1 MKPLLHLTAFT
12 LLMGTLGHAQVAP
25 TLGRRPAEIPTP
37 SRPAI
42 AEPPLGLSILNDKG
56 EVQAVCPLERTEVR
70 SDIAGQMARVV
81 VTQHFSNPSKTP
93 IEALYTF
100 PLPHD
105 AAVDGM
111 TFQIGP
117 RQILG
122 QIKKREE
129 AAQIY
134 QQAKEN
140 GQNAALLDQERPN
153 IFSQRVANI
162 VPGQKISVEI
172 SFTQPIVYRAGKY
185 EWEFPTVVGPRFVT
199 PATPDADKITPPITP
214 KGTKAGHDLTM
225 SVHLQS
231 AVPLGEITSA
241 LHPINVS
248 KQGDSEA
255 QISLQEGKTL
265 PNKDFVLRYAPRD
278 NKLQTGLLLRSDGK
292 GGGWFQLVLQPPMD
306 APPAQIAPKEMVFV
320 IDQTGSQM
328 GAPIEK
334 AKETMRYCIGN
345 LNPGDTFQLLG
356 FNTDVYPC
364 FPQPVQ
370 ATAENIQKALD
381 YLKPLAGGGGTD
393 ILKAADYALQIP
405 DDPNRPRIVSFMTDG
420 YVGNE
425 GDILQYVREHR
436 KSARMFPFGVGNSVN
451 RYLIDGM
458 AREGRG
464 VPEYAL
470 LNEDGQKLASRFY
483 DRVANPVLLDVKAD
497 WQGLPVAEVFPKVV
511 PDVFESG
518 PVVLTGRFSR
528 PVAGDLIVSGRS
540 AGKPWSQRVRVDFS
554 KADSKDGEGLPSAWA
569 RQKIEDLSN
578 TSPNEQVSGEGAK
591 EVKGQITQ
599 VALDYHLMSPYTSFV
614 AVEPTVVNVGGKQ
627 QTVEVPVEMADGVS
641 YEGIFGAPG
650 ARDSRG
656 ILGLMP
662 LGRMSGIAG
671 AGRGGNFGGGGFG
684 GGNGGFGGGG
694 FAPPPPTT
702 LPAPL
707 ENRISQLEARPVPGP
722 TLEAQIAA
730 LPPEER
736 LKAIRVAATQIA
748 ALPPEERLRIIR
760 IAKMSEAIAILAA
773 KTQPETVTVQLWL
786 SPLADDKAK
795 ADFAAKLK
803 ALGWTQ
809 NAVLTPGKL
818 VLGTISSDKLD
829 ELAALEGVGLIEVPK
844 FK

>member
-1 MKPLLHLTAFT
+1 MKALLLLCGLTLA
-12 LLMGTLGHAQVAP
+12 LGGVAPAQVAP
-25 TLGRRPAEIPTP
+25 TLGRRPAEVPTP

-162 VPGQKISVEI
+162 MPGQKISVEI
-172 SFTQPIVYRAGKY
+172 SFTQPIVYRAGQY

-199 PATPDADKITPPITP
+199 PATPDADKVTPPITP

-265 PNKDFVLRYAPRD
+265 PNKDFVLRFAPRD

-292 GGGWFQLVLQPPMD
+292 GGGWFQLVVQPPMD

-528 PVAGDLIVSGRS
+528 PVAGDLIVSGRA

-591 EVKGQITQ
+591 DVKEQITQ

-650 ARDSRG
+650 GRVPMLGNIPVMGKLFKSRG
-656 ILGLMP
+656 GV
-662 LGRMSGIAG
+662 AG
-671 AGRGGNFGGGGFG
+671 TAIGGAGGNFGGGGFG
-684 GGNGGFGGGG
+684 VNNGTFSS
-694 FAPPPPTT
+694 FAPPSPTISRAQVQNDNESVLRAST
-702 LPAPL
+702 LPSP
-707 ENRISQLEARPVPGP
+707 
-722 TLEAQIAA
+722 
-730 LPPEER
+730 ER
-736 LKAIRVAATQIA
+736 LAAMKPEDRIKTIRAV
-748 ALPPEERLRIIR
+748 
-760 IAKMSEAIAILAA
+760 KMSEAVALLAA
-773 KTQPETVTVQLWL
+773 KTKPETVTVQLWL

-795 ADFAAKLK
+795 ADFEAKLK

-829 ELAALEGVGLIEVPK
+829 ELAALQGVGLIDVPK